1 MKVVQNTL
9 KRPSMH
15 VQSLHFQ
22 AVASCRAGAVKAY
35 LIRGFVG
42 GSLDITRWMP
52 RQGKTMLGQVERVS
66 WKFYLRGTRYLRSM
80 RPTARS
86 LGSARTLLPAF
97 FQSAMASSLTLV
109 KPHHPLSRHFVKR
122 RLFMPSAG

>member
-1 MKVVQNTL
+1 
-9 KRPSMH
+9 MH

-86 LGSARTLLPAF
+86 MGSVRTLLAC
-97 FQSAMASSLTLV
+97 AAEGIASGVIGFLETTESGMTKTLATLGAG
-109 KPHHPLSRHFVKR
+109 KDFSSR
-122 RLFMPSAG
+122 